1 MPSVFHLEMQKTSQ
15 HLHMLHF
22 VHYTRKKLFWKYK
35 DTRYTNKYLCSM
47 YVLFHNEM
55 QNNTNNAAGDVVEE
69 PIYFAV
75 IKILSAVCLHN
86 AICTVSVQHQVLNC
100 KMHE

>member
-1 MPSVFHLEMQKTSQ
+1 MKCRT
-15 HLHMLHF
+15 
-22 VHYTRKKLFWKYK
+22 
-35 DTRYTNKYLCSM
+35 
-47 YVLFHNEM
+47 
-55 QNNTNNAAGDVVEE
+55 TNNAAAAAGVVEE